1 LITSGGFA
9 LIFTYAVIMA
19 SHIRYRKREGCPP
32 GGICQMPGFPLTSW
46 IALVSLIIILMCMP
60 FIPGQTAGLITGSS
74 MVVVFSLIY
83 YVMYYRKRSK
93 AGDTPR
99 KAITT
104 RELKPNFAAEFSE
117 ELTEKVDEPIQEK

>member
-1 LITSGGFA
+1 
-9 LIFTYAVIMA
+9 
-19 SHIRYRKREGCPP
+19 
-32 GGICQMPGFPLTSW
+32 
-46 IALVSLIIILMCMP
+46 MP

-83 YVMYYRKRSK
+83 YVTYYRKRSK

-117 ELTEKVDEPIQEK
+117 ELTEKLDEPIQEK